1 MVGKADDA
9 IMIDLIEIYPWLKR
23 KTNFNYKIGIRI
35 ISLGIK
41 DLNRI
46 LYFLKWL

>member
-9 IMIDLIEIYPWLKR
+9 IVIDLIEIYLYPWLKR

-35 ISLGIK
+35 ITNLSL
-41 DLNRI
+41 
-46 LYFLKWL
+46 